1 MRLLWEEK
9 AWNEYCKWQTEDKK
23 TLKRI
28 NAIIKDIQRGS
39 YDGIGKPEPLKDNLS
54 GWWSRRIDET
64 NRIVYC
70 EKEDAIIIA
79 SCKGHYKISAVR
91 SKFTQHRFF
100 PKIIVREYGLLSHAV
115 FWQFISKPYGYSCFF
130 QPDQSLPGFRINNI
144 HGRKNYVFHPAAG
157 NPCLVFGYGIR
168 SSHDII
174 PVRKQIIVSPVKQS
188 ARNLKKSICPPENR
202 KPPGRSG
209 WDVFWPAP
217 PPARNIQIFRTH

>member
-9 AWNEYCKWQTEDKK
+9 AWNEYCNWQTEDKR

-79 SCKGHYKISAVR
+79 SCKGHYN
-91 SKFTQHRFF
+91 
-100 PKIIVREYGLLSHAV
+100 G
-115 FWQFISKPYGYSCFF
+115 
-130 QPDQSLPGFRINNI
+130 
-144 HGRKNYVFHPAAG
+144 
-157 NPCLVFGYGIR
+157 
-168 SSHDII
+168 
-174 PVRKQIIVSPVKQS
+174 
-188 ARNLKKSICPPENR
+188 
-202 KPPGRSG
+202 
-209 WDVFWPAP
+209 
-217 PPARNIQIFRTH
+217 